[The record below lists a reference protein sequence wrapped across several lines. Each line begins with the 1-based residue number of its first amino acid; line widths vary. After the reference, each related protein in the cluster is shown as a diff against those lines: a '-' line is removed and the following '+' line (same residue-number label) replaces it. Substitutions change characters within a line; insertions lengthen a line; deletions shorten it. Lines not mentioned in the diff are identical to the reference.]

1 MKDAFTA
8 ALSDVVQN
16 QVELTSTIE
25 SFLGQA
31 LSQGGNVTEADQ
43 VQGRLDSFNAH
54 VNALI
59 KALAERF
66 DGLDA

>member
-25 SFLGQA
+25 SLLGQA
-31 LSQGGNVTEADQ
+31 LSEGRDAAETNQA
-43 VQGRLDSFNAH
+43 QGRLDSFNAQ

-59 KALAERF
+59 QALAERY

>member
-25 SFLGQA
+25 SLLGQA
-31 LSQGGNVTEADQ
+31 LSEGRDAAETNQ
-43 VQGRLDSFNAH
+43 VQGRLDSFNAQ

-59 KALAERF
+59 QALAERY

>member
-8 ALSDVVQN
+8 ALSDVVKN

-31 LSQGGNVTEADQ
+31 LSQGGNVADADQ
-43 VQGRLDSFNAH
+43 VQGRLDSFNAQ
-54 VNALI
+54 VNELI
-59 KALAERF
+59 KALAERY